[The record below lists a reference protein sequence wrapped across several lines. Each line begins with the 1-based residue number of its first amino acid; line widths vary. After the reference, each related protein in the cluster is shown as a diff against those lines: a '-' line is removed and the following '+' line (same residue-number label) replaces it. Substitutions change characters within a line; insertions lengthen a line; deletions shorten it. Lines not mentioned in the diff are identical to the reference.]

1 MFWRLYHAHALVL
14 PLFLCVLQP
23 AHAQMDATS
32 LAGPAIRSVTFERI
46 AVLSATDRQK
56 IAQTLQQKDQAW
68 VSRQSSDVLASFV
81 KSAVLAAY
89 RDQGYWR
96 ANVSANV
103 RWRKGSKATRQADV
117 RIRAIDEGAQYSLRE
132 IRFTGATVF
141 PTAELLGLMPIHARD
156 TISRTRVENGLE
168 AMREL
173 YIARGY
179 VAYTATPHAEF
190 DDSAHTVVL
199 NIAVQEDSP
208 FRFGNLTT
216 DGIDEATS
224 LELRQAWTQMRDQS
238 YSAERLRS
246 LLRKSFALPS
256 DADPLDY
263 SVSNLDFDTHTVDV
277 LVSFPPTTQAEKAE
291 R

>member
-1 MFWRLYHAHALVL
+1 MFWRLYHAHALFL

-23 AHAQMDATS
+23 AHAQMDATLVAS
-32 LAGPAIRSVTFERI
+32 PAIRSVTFERT
-46 AVLSATDRQK
+46 AVLSATDRQN
-56 IAQTLQQKDQAW
+56 IAQILQQKDPAW
-68 VSRQSSDVLASFV
+68 VSRQSSDALASFI

-96 ANVSANV
+96 ANVSTNI
-103 RWRKGSKATRQADV
+103 RWRRGSKAARQVDV
-117 RIRAIDEGAQYSLRE
+117 RIRAINEGARYSLKE

-141 PTAELLGLMPIHARD
+141 PTVELIGLMPIHAQD
-156 TISRTRVENGLE
+156 PISSRSVEKGLE

-173 YIARGY
+173 YVARGY
-179 VAYTATPHAEF
+179 VAFTATPHAEF
-190 DDSAHTVVL
+190 DDSAHTVAL
-199 NIAVQEDSP
+199 NITLQEDSP

-238 YSAERLRS
+238 YSAEKLRS